1 MDERIGIAPEVRVEL
16 DKKPDGAKIAY
27 QADSV
32 AVDAAGAVTDLN
44 ALLAKLRASGL
55 MALE

>member
-1 MDERIGIAPEVRVEL
+1 MDERVGIAPEVRIEL
-16 DKKPDGAKIAY
+16 DKKPDGAQLAY

-44 ALLAKLRASGL
+44 ALLAKLRAAGL